1 MYSGIIIEAPEANQ
15 EAINLVMPDGTV
27 LVLEPG
33 MRRQL
38 PLASGTAIT
47 VQGPEVD
54 AAPTLDP
61 ILAALPPAAGKPT
74 MLDTVTALI
83 DAGIGKTTQGAK

>member
-54 AAPTLDP
+54 AAPRRSV
-61 ILAALPPAAGKPT
+61 PA
-74 MLDTVTALI
+74 TASPLHSSLR
-83 DAGIGKTTQGAK
+83 GP